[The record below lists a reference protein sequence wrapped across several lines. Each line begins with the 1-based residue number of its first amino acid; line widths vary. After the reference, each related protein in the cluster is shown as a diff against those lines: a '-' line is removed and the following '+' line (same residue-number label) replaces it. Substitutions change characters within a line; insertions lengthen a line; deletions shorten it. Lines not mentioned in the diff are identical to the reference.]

1 LVVTENSGLSEVL
14 KQTPEEC
21 AVLVD
26 PCDPADIARGLERL
40 LGDKALWEE
49 MRSRCQKLVLED
61 YTWESTGKDY
71 LKVIK
76 DIVAAPND
84 RRPDKVL
91 LIHPYFRNPKTAFD
105 LNVEDLNAMYF
116 ETAEVAAKA
125 PEEKPE

>member
-1 LVVTENSGLSEVL
+1 
-14 KQTPEEC
+14 
-21 AVLVD
+21 
-26 PCDPADIARGLERL
+26 
-40 LGDKALWEE
+40 

-76 DIVAAPND
+76 ELVAAPND

-91 LIHPYFRNPKTAFD
+91 VIHPYFRNPKPAFD
-105 LNVEDLNAMYF
+105 LNVEDLNALYF
-116 ETAEVAAKA
+116 QTEEVTETVREEK